1 MNRGH
6 LILAVLVLGGG
17 LLLWTSSTHAKASVV
32 EARQVVAQGAMLL
45 DVRTPEEFAAGHVLG
60 AVNIPV
66 DELERRLGELGPT
79 DSPLVLY
86 CHSGRRSAR
95 ATRLLNGRGYNDV
108 IDIGPMPNW

>member
-6 LILAVLVLGGG
+6 LIVLVFVLGGG
-17 LLLWTSSTHAKASVV
+17 LLLWTSSTHAKASVAD
-32 EARQVVAQGAMLL
+32 ARQVVARGALL
-45 DVRTPEEFAAGHVLG
+45 VDVRTPAEFAAGHVRG

-66 DELERRLGELGPT
+66 EQLERRLGELGPV

-95 ATRLLNGRGYNDV
+95 ATRLLKGHGYNDV